1 MARCTQCD
9 RSFRSTQALFAHCR
23 DKVDHPFCE
32 NCDRLFLTFNRLY
45 KVRDTHVAV
54 YLQRRELT
62 PLSCQHLRIAAV
74 HRSDREDKYAFD
86 NDEEYS
92 FDEEEEY
99 SFDEEEEY
107 VFDSDEEYAFD
118 EEYVFDNDEEYAF
131 NNDEEHA
138 FDNDDDDDEE
148 PFCAGCDRWF
158 VDLESLYKY
167 FAASSKHNW
176 CFVCSRDF
184 STPTSLDQHAASPVH
199 RVLDSECPLCPKRFK
214 TPSSI
219 ALHIESGTSQVTAA
233 VHALNIVPMISISCH
248 IEGGTPCV
256 VTYYVTERAFNG
268 TAYECYL
275 CHRTFRTLGALNS
288 HINSPAHDADEFKCP
303 KCKRKYELVSG
314 LMQHIESEGSGI
326 ARLQV
331 VEDLTR
337 GLVDRLMRRLK
348 L

>member
-1 MARCTQCD
+1 MARWRRCTQCD

-32 NCDRLFLTFNRLY
+32 NCDRLFLTFKRLD

-62 PLSCQHLRIAAV
+62 PLLCQHLQNAAV
-74 HRSDREDKYAFD
+74 HRSDSKDKYT
-86 NDEEYS
+86 
-92 FDEEEEY
+92 
-99 SFDEEEEY
+99 
-107 VFDSDEEYAFD
+107 
-118 EEYVFDNDEEYAF
+118 
-131 NNDEEHA
+131 

-167 FAASSKHNW
+167 LTASSKHNW

-199 RVLDSECPLCPKRFK
+199 SALDFECPLCPKRFK

-219 ALHIESGTSQVTAA
+219 VLHIESGTCRNISRAQVIAA
-233 VHALNIVPMISISCH
+233 VHAPNIVPTISNSRH

-275 CHRTFRTLGALNS
+275 CHRTFCTLGTLNS

-303 KCKRKYELVSG
+303 KCKWKYELVSG
-314 LMQHIESEGSGI
+314 LMQHIESEGCGI
-326 ARLQV
+326 ARFQV

-337 GLVDRLMRRLK
+337 GLVDQFMKRLK